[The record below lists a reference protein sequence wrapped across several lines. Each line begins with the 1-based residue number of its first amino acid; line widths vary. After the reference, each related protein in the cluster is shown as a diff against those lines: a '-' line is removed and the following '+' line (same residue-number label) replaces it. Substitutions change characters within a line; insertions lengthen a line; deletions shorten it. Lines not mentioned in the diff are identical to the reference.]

1 MSAAVEPS
9 ALERAIKYLAELGP
23 RWGLPA
29 EACRV
34 HGYLYLVARPV
45 AETELCETLE
55 ISATALAPALA
66 WLADFRL
73 IERVRRDAW
82 RTGTDP
88 WDLMMRAL
96 QERQRREVGPALD
109 LLRDCRRAALAEGR
123 PSRTVAGQIGKLLR
137 LVEDIAAIN
146 RQAERLPPAAVRQM
160 VGLGGMAARLLDRA
174 FLGRF
179 PGGSERS

>member
-1 MSAAVEPS
+1 MSETPQS
-9 ALERAIKYLAELGP
+9 PALDRVIEYLAELGT

-34 HGYLYLVARPV
+34 HGYLYLMARPV
-45 AETELCETLE
+45 AEAELREALKL
-55 ISATALAPALA
+55 SQTALTHALA
-66 WLADFRL
+66 WLADYGL
-73 IERVRRDAW
+73 VTQVRGGGW

-96 QERQRREVGPALD
+96 KARQRREVGPALEV
-109 LLRDCRRAALAEGR
+109 LRECRADAIAEAGA
-123 PSRTVAGQIGKLLR
+123 SQTVAAQIGKLLR

-146 RQAERLPPAAVRQM
+146 KQAERLPPAAVRQI

-174 FLGRF
+174 FLGR
-179 PGGSERS
+179 SERP

>member
-1 MSAAVEPS
+1 MTAPAEPS
-9 ALERAIKYLAELGP
+9 ALERVIEYLAEIGP

-34 HGYLYLVARPV
+34 HGYLYLVSRPV
-45 AETELCETLE
+45 AETELREILK

-73 IERVRRDAW
+73 IERVRGDAW
-82 RTGTDP
+82 CTGTDP
-88 WDLMMRAL
+88 WELMIHAL
-96 QERQRREVGPALD
+96 QERQRREIGPALE
-109 LLRDCRRAALAEGR
+109 LLRGCRRAALAEGG
-123 PSRTVAGQIGKLLR
+123 PSQTVAGQVGKLLR

-146 RQAERLPPAAVRQM
+146 RQAERLSPAAMRHM

-174 FLGRF
+174 LVGRT
-179 PGGSERS
+179 GRS

>member
-1 MSAAVEPS
+1 MSGTPQS
-9 ALERAIKYLAELGP
+9 PALERVIAYLAELGT

-34 HGYLYLVARPV
+34 HGYLYLVARPI
-45 AETELCETLE
+45 AETELREALKLSE
-55 ISATALAPALA
+55 TALTHVLA
-66 WLADFRL
+66 WLADYRL
-73 IERVRRDAW
+73 VERARGGAW

-109 LLRDCRRAALAEGR
+109 LLRDCRRAAQAEAG
-123 PSRTVAGQIGKLLR
+123 PSRTVAGQIGKLER

-160 VGLGGMAARLLDRA
+160 VGLGGMAARLLDRT
-174 FLGRF
+174 FLNRR
-179 PGGSERS
+179 ERS